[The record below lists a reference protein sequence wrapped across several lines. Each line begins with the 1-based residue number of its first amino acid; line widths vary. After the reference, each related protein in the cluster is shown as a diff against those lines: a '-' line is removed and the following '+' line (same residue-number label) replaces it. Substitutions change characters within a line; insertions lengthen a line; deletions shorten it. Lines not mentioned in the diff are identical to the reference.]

1 MTNTKKIKVKTRTS
15 LKQKINKYILKNKDI
30 CCEKDIK
37 RDIVIE
43 QIFENY
49 KQIFTNPNE
58 KEYEYLN
65 WLNNDLIGFIGIKQN
80 LERDKD
86 TEGVKL
92 WKEIDKKTSKNKR
105 GDKEKIMLLLN
116 EIPLYYLLA
125 FSGQSFYKYKE
136 WQAYN

>member
-1 MTNTKKIKVKTRTS
+1 M
-15 LKQKINKYILKNKDI
+15 LYKYILKKQDI
-30 CCEKDIK
+30 CCEKYIK

-49 KQIFTNPNE
+49 KQMFNKPNE
-58 KEYEYLN
+58 PEYEYLN
-65 WLNNDLIGFIGIKQN
+65 WLNNDLDGFI
-80 LERDKD
+80 RVDDDKD

-92 WKEIDKKTSKNKR
+92 WKEIDKKTIKNKR
-105 GDKEKIMLLLN
+105 GDKEKIIMLLLN

-136 WQAYN
+136 WASLLKLKPSNKI